1 MKSISKR
8 VTQLQKTK
16 IRTAKIRRKTVQSLK
31 SAKKMH
37 RKSTST
43 INSIQR
49 RASKIRSELD
59 EISSGLQHSLA
70 QKESIQRLQVYA
82 EERLNQEKE
91 RKKEIAEELYLTTND
106 ARDQLE
112 FTFDTIS
119 DQINEIRNEI
129 MQRSSTGKKVDKL
142 IEEYTT
148 KKSSLSTKIKKALES
163 TPHVAKTMHES
174 KKNIVKLENRLPLLI
189 KTEDNVKKNFSR
201 INSIIREKAKARKK
215 TKAKRKASRKPK
227 AKRKATRKPKAKR
240 KD

>member
-1 MKSISKR
+1 MKSISKKIA
-8 VTQLQKTK
+8 QLQKTRV
-16 IRTAKIRRKTVQSLK
+16 RTAKIRRKTVQSLK
-31 SAKKMH
+31 SAKKLH

-43 INSIQR
+43 INSMQR
-49 RASKIRSELD
+49 RVSKIRSELD
-59 EISSGLQHSLA
+59 EISNSLQHSLA

-91 RKKEIAEELYLTTND
+91 RKKEIAEELYSTTND

-112 FTFDTIS
+112 FTLNTIS

-129 MQRSSTGKKVDKL
+129 RQRSSTGKKVDKL

-148 KKSSLSTKIKKALES
+148 KKSRLSVKIKKTLES
-163 TPHVAKTMHES
+163 KPQVAKTMHKS
-174 KKNIVKLENRLPLLI
+174 KKNIVKLEKRLPSLI

-215 TKAKRKASRKPK
+215 TKAKRKA
-227 AKRKATRKPKAKR
+227 TRKR
-240 KD
+240 R